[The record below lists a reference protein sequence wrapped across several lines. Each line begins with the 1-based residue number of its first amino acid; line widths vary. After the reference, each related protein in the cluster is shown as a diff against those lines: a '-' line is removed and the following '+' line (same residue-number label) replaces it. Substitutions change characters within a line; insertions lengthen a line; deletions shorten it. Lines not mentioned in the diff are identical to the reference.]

1 MGEIALVARFEEIS
15 PGIIA
20 SRFEN
25 QTYRLSYAKNE
36 QEKTM
41 DNFSQT
47 TPPIPPIHIAGGI
60 AILIGIIS
68 AIGVV
73 LIIAMFILFAT
84 PYKELALRVGL
95 LNDICVALQYL
106 LTIPIALAL
115 HKVLHEYQPNLI
127 RTATIIGIVSMVLVF
142 GLQLLLIFK
151 VITFEQ
157 QVGWVSLAMIL
168 GAGSWLIIT
177 GIVARSTGRMPN
189 SVLMSVLAVP
199 YLGYPVWA
207 FWLGR
212 LFLAW

>member
-1 MGEIALVARFEEIS
+1 
-15 PGIIA
+15 
-20 SRFEN
+20 
-25 QTYRLSYAKNE
+25 
-36 QEKTM
+36 M